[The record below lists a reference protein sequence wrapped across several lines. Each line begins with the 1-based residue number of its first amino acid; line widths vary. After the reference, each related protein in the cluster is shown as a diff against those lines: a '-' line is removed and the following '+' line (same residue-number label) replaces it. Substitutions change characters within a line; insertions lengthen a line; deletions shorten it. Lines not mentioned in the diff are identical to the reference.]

1 MGQWLA
7 RLPGEGEVRRLACL
21 LALAL
26 LTGCNLVIT
35 HKAMFTA
42 ADGAGAPSLRPGLW
56 RMEIGEDKCQVDES
70 RPLSEWPSCGGGMVV
85 GAGTVSYFD
94 RDGDTPVFKT
104 DPLVLAAGQPILG
117 QVKLSLSGSIKLTG
131 DAYAYVAVR
140 PTKLDEAGR
149 PTRFEFWP
157 VQCGPPTKDAS
168 KYFTDQPAA
177 GVKIEPIT
185 TDSDVMKSLGPL
197 CTIDDPAIMRRV
209 AAQSEAWLP
218 HVGVGHWVRDK
229 AD

>member
-1 MGQWLA
+1 M
-7 RLPGEGEVRRLACL
+7 RRLACL

-35 HKAMFTA
+35 HKPMFTA

-140 PTKLDEAGR
+140 PTKLDISPKPETITPRHPSTYVYDGHDL
-149 PTRFEFWP
+149 
-157 VQCGPPTKDAS
+157 PPH
-168 KYFTDQPAA
+168 FIQPRN
-177 GVKIEPIT
+177 
-185 TDSDVMKSLGPL
+185 PL
-197 CTIDDPAIMRRV
+197 IQKNRNC
-209 AAQSEAWLP
+209 
-218 HVGVGHWVRDK
+218 
-229 AD
+229 